1 MGRSLGQPAKD
12 DVKLHPTRDLHAP
25 NGRACHRTTW
35 QLPARSETRAAVDDM
50 LDAGTATWTARRYL
64 VGSAR
69 HFRRWAPVI
78 DLWQSGLE
86 QRTVEGAR
94 MTEQL
99 QAVCSGEV
107 EPLYRY
113 SYTRIRTPGTPKAA
127 VVMLNPVHDGTVTDP
142 TTGRCMRL
150 LADQGYGHVTFVN
163 VFAYRHPDPNR
174 LRGMHRSGIDLAG
187 PENDSYIATA
197 VAEAEKVVVAWGAQ
211 ARRIDPLRVKQVLA
225 MIPEP
230 YCFSLNGDG
239 SPHHPLYL
247 RMPALVRYEG
257 VG

>member
-1 MGRSLGQPAKD
+1 
-12 DVKLHPTRDLHAP
+12 
-25 NGRACHRTTW
+25 
-35 QLPARSETRAAVDDM
+35 
-50 LDAGTATWTARRYL
+50 
-64 VGSAR
+64 
-69 HFRRWAPVI
+69 
-78 DLWQSGLE
+78 
-86 QRTVEGAR
+86 
-94 MTEQL
+94 MTDQL

-113 SYTRIRTPGTPKAA
+113 SYTRVRTPGTPKAA
-127 VVMLNPVHDGTVTDP
+127 VVMLNPVHDGTVT
-142 TTGRCMRL
+142 
-150 LADQGYGHVTFVN
+150 
-163 VFAYRHPDPNR
+163 DPNR

-247 RMPALVRYEG
+247 RKPALVRYGG